1 MTTITIPLTDG
12 QITDLTNGKP
22 VIILDCVINPPESEK
37 NTFLKWKW
45 MADWC
50 KDNRLSP
57 YEKTNWDNAEKA
69 YNEL

>member
-1 MTTITIPLTDG
+1 MQNRTITLTEK
-12 QITDLTNGKP
+12 QITDLMIGKS
-22 VIILDCVINPPESEK
+22 VIVLDCVINPPESEK